1 MCRNKHNFLW
11 VMLQCRWKSVEKL
24 NNPQKGVW
32 CERCGL
38 ENWKIRSIESDATW
52 RHRRI
57 NVYVTAP
64 NKTKGNGWFI
74 FIDICH
80 FSKDYFSL
88 LSSLP
93 RLPMKNASKTSV
105 IQSFAKINHRR
116 DVNLSKSNPNV
127 CGWSILFSGTRKS
140 SLSLIC
146 FEIVFT
152 RQLLNVII
160 VSDDFHLFH
169 FHANK

>member
-1 MCRNKHNFLW
+1 MP
-11 VMLQCRWKSVEKL
+11 QCRKNSAEKL

-32 CERCGL
+32 FERCGL
-38 ENWKIRSIESDATW
+38 ENWKIRSIGGDATW
-52 RHRRI
+52 RHRRT

-64 NKTKGNGWFI
+64 KWNQKDGSSSSISVI
-74 FIDICH
+74 FQKII
-80 FSKDYFSL
+80 SLAL

-93 RLPMKNASKTSV
+93 RASMKNVHQTSA

-116 DVNLSKSNPNV
+116 DVNLSESNPNV

-152 RQLLNVII
+152 RQLLDVII